1 MFSFLKIQYQA
12 HYDQQ
17 FVSYL
22 PNLVGI
28 VLPNLVVLYN
38 YDFGGKHVTCAEQI
52 NELEASQLRDLKI
65 CNALHFVFDLCCV

>member
-1 MFSFLKIQYQA
+1 MFSFLKMQYQA

-28 VLPNLVVLYN
+28 VLPNLVVLSNLVVLYN
-38 YDFGGKHVTCAEQI
+38 YDFGGKRVTCAEQI

-65 CNALHFVFDLCCV
+65 CTALCF